1 MKNVKKWLSIGLSAA
16 MVMGMTACGNEKPD
30 NSQSA
35 EDSMPAESSAQGS
48 SAQESSAEESSA
60 EENSVAESQPEEKE
74 PVLLEWYYRGN
85 GQQKDTDKV
94 EARVNE
100 LLKEYPGLEHVSI
113 NINCFPSSDYATQ
126 VTTAQAA
133 GAQID
138 ILNSVNLNFDQHVE
152 DGSWMPMEDY
162 ISESLRAE
170 LPDWLWEMG
179 TRDGHIY
186 MVPNYQNAFNAN
198 FLFFPKD
205 YMDKY
210 GDYDAMYEVLTDWDG
225 DYSEKVKCLAEY
237 VQAVNDGEG
246 GGKYCGNIMQS
257 NTGSLGFAYVIPYD
271 NLGNGFVVPDKTN
284 KVEFIYE
291 LEGIKDIFKGYAT
304 WYDMGLYSP
313 DGENTNMQD
322 YNYANMMQP
331 TSCAFSGKEQVGT
344 PEQVADVYSSSWGF
358 DVVAIP
364 TQPYNYIQNTWGA
377 GGNGISSTCKHPEEA
392 CAFIEALTTGTE
404 LGKEI
409 YNTMVFGLEGEHYTR
424 DENDPDRITTLEYD
438 GSQGGSDT
446 SYAGLK
452 WILGNSFYAYKNQAV
467 LDGQFERIK
476 EMNEAP
482 DTVSSSIIGFSV
494 SSANVQTEIDQLVAV
509 IGEYES
515 TLYSG
520 TMGEDSWDAYYEEFM
535 EKAEKAGLSKIKED
549 FQAQLDAWIA
559 ENK

>member
-1 MKNVKKWLSIGLSAA
+1 MKNGKKWLAVGLSA
-16 MVMGMTACGNEKPD
+16 VMMIGICACGNENP
-30 NSQSA
+30 S
-35 EDSMPAESSAQGS
+35 GS
-48 SAQESSAEESSA
+48 SQPAGNNVPEESNAGDS
-60 EENSVAESQPEEKE
+60 SQAQDQQDQQEEKE

-94 EARVNE
+94 EAKVNE
-100 LLKEYPGLEHVSI
+100 ILKGYPGLEHVSI
-113 NINCFPSSDYATQ
+113 NINCFPSSEYGTQ
-126 VTTAQAA
+126 VTTAQAS
-133 GAQID
+133 GMQID
-138 ILNSVNLNFDQHVE
+138 ILNSVNLNFNQHVE

-162 ISESLRAE
+162 ISDTLKAE

-179 TRDGHIY
+179 TRNGHIY

-198 FLFFPKD
+198 FLFFPKE

-225 DYSEKVKCLAEY
+225 DYSEKVQCLAEY
-237 VQAVNDGEG
+237 VQAVNAGEG
-246 GGKYCGNIMQS
+246 GGKYCGNLIQHLE
-257 NTGSLGFAYVIPYD
+257 GSLGFAYVTPYD
-271 NLGNGFVVPDKTN
+271 NLGNGFMVPDKSN
-284 KVEFIYE
+284 EVKFVYE
-291 LEGIKDIFKGYAT
+291 LDGVKDMFKAYAA
-304 WYDMGLYSP
+304 WYDMGLYAP
-313 DGENTNMQD
+313 DGENTNIAD
-322 YNYANMMQP
+322 YNFANMMQP

-344 PEQVADVYSSSWGF
+344 PEQVAEIYSSAWGF

-377 GGNGISSTCKHPEEA
+377 GGNGISSTCKHPKEA

-409 YNTMVFGLEGEHYTR
+409 YNTMVFGLEGDHYTR

-467 LDGQFERIK
+467 ADGQFERIK

-494 SSANVQTEIDQLVAV
+494 STANVQTEIDQLNAV
-509 IGEYES
+509 IGEYS
-515 TLYSG
+515 GSLYSG
-520 TMGEDSWDAYYEEFM
+520 TLGEAGWDAYYKDFM
-535 EKAEKAGLSKIKED
+535 EKAEKVGLSKIKEE
-549 FQAQLDAWIA
+549 FQSQLDAWLA